1 MFGHNYAVPGT
12 YEITMVVAG
21 RRPVFGKIVGSTKT
35 GGEAPHLNPSMLGQA
50 VLNNEIPKIHHYY
63 PMVDIWQVCLMPDH
77 LHLIVR
83 INAPLPKGKHLG
95 IIIGAFKGGVSRAW
109 WQLTGMAEADA
120 TATAA
125 AAGSML
131 YSSLRT
137 FFSSFTSRTVMLTNS
152 SASFLMSVAILNP
165 F

>member
-1 MFGHNYAVPGT
+1 MKESCQTRRMFGHNYAVPGT

-35 GGEAPHLNPSMLGQA
+35 GGEAPHLNPSTLGQA

-109 WQLTGMAEADA
+109 
-120 TATAA
+120 
-125 AAGSML
+125 
-131 YSSLRT
+131 
-137 FFSSFTSRTVMLTNS
+137 
-152 SASFLMSVAILNP
+152 
-165 F
+165 